1 VRHEDAVIR
10 DQFFALALAGW
21 LILLAVA
28 ELIWVPR
35 NEPKDLSG
43 DHRLTTNFG
52 LWVIVLFVGGLLPLA
67 KVASSALGQSM
78 DIGVARQIAMPWL
91 AVFALALVTNSLALY
106 WAHRLMHATPLL
118 WRVHRVHHADE
129 AVDVST
135 SLRNHPLE
143 LIVTMPV
150 AAGVI
155 LAVGS
160 PVSVVVA
167 VQTVQVA
174 ATLWQHASIALPR
187 SLDRTLAWVI
197 ITPRLHRLHHSPE
210 RPHHDSNY
218 GELFSLWDRI
228 FGTLTTIE
236 ERNRVGLN
244 DQLARSDR
252 LLQQIWSPVHA
263 V

>member
-1 VRHEDAVIR
+1 MVRE
-10 DQFFALALAGW
+10 QFFVLALVGW
-21 LILLAVA
+21 LILLALA
-28 ELIWVPR
+28 ELIWAPR
-35 NEPKDLSG
+35 SEPMDPSS
-43 DHRLTTNFG
+43 DHRLVTNFG
-52 LWVIVLFVGGLLPLA
+52 LWMMVLFVGGLLPLA
-67 KVASSALGQSM
+67 KVASSSLGQSM
-78 DIGVARQIAMPWL
+78 DFGVARQITMPWL
-91 AVFALALVTNSLALY
+91 AAFALTLVADSLAFY

-118 WRVHRVHHADE
+118 WRVHRVHHADG

-174 ATLWQHASIALPR
+174 ATLWQHAAIALPR
-187 SLDRTLAWVI
+187 SLDRTLAWVFV
-197 ITPRLHRLHHSPE
+197 TPRLHRLHHSPD
-210 RPHHDSNY
+210 RSLHDSNY
-218 GELFSLWDRI
+218 GELFSLWDRM
-228 FGTLTTIE
+228 FGTLATIE
-236 ERNRVGLN
+236 VRGAVGLTGER
-244 DQLARSDR
+244 ARPDR

-263 V
+263 A